1 MEKSGKND
9 SEISCDIIGDNI
21 DLNSQMSIQNIV
33 GPARDWPF
41 LIRRLFW
48 TKNMRHFQRILI
60 ATFVYVNGLNPVI
73 FMEWA
78 DQLNLARGKE
88 SIRGTFQG
96 S

>member
-1 MEKSGKND
+1 MKIYLTMEHNRNRKIYSLWR
-9 SEISCDIIGDNI
+9 DI
-21 DLNSQMSIQNIV
+21 QEIV

-78 DQLNLARGKE
+78 DQLNLARDRSARNHFEALFK
-88 SIRGTFQG
+88 
-96 S
+96 

>member
-1 MEKSGKND
+1 
-9 SEISCDIIGDNI
+9 
-21 DLNSQMSIQNIV
+21 
-33 GPARDWPF
+33 
-41 LIRRLFW
+41 
-48 TKNMRHFQRILI
+48 MRHFQRILI